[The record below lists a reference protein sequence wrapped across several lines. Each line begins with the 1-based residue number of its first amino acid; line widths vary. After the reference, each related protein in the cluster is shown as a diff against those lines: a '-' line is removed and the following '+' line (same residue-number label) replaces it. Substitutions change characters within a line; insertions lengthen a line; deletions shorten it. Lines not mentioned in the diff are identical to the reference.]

1 MSAEDEWKQDRAKQ
15 AWLAKQ
21 SQPLG
26 GDRAKQAWLAKQSQP
41 LGGDRAKQAWLAK
54 QSQPLGAS
62 RGPAAPAAPVPSW
75 GHEVAAL
82 AEARQQVQ
90 TRRRP
95 LC

>member
-41 LGGDRAKQAWLAK
+41 LGAI
-54 QSQPLGAS
+54 
-62 RGPAAPAAPVPSW
+62 RGPAAPA
-75 GHEVAAL
+75 
-82 AEARQQVQ
+82 R
-90 TRRRP
+90 
-95 LC
+95 

>member
-41 LGGDRAKQAWLAK
+41 LGAI
-54 QSQPLGAS
+54 

-75 GHEVAAL
+75 DHEVAAL
-82 AEARQQVQ
+82 AEARQQGQ